1 MVSQEGAG
9 MDKRHTEV
17 GRNKVDHPGAVA
29 AATKPEPEHHERPGR
44 KPGVGYEFE
53 HDPHRPDAPLVRM
66 LMGDEVLRGHD
77 LMDPRDIPNVMLHQ
91 LRPTLLEA
99 PVVEPLAAPPMLGS
113 AYTVTVPNPTPPT
126 NISDV
131 ACGTPPHF
139 TMVANPAGRGAPTY
153 SDDLALMATAAATV
167 PVPGSLTAIAAP
179 IGGSSGPT
187 SEATGT
193 VVVVTAPGS
202 TGAAPTQMI
211 SVQGNYTS
219 TPNASHPSS
228 VAGVTTLVPLTA
240 VSTASGGTG
249 TIPLTV
255 YGKGFNSSSVV
266 SVAAVA
272 QTTVFVN
279 PYTLTV
285 AAAPRKATVGT
296 SPVLVTT
303 DSVASAPFNWTFT

>member
-1 MVSQEGAG
+1 
-9 MDKRHTEV
+9 
-17 GRNKVDHPGAVA
+17 
-29 AATKPEPEHHERPGR
+29 
-44 KPGVGYEFE
+44 
-53 HDPHRPDAPLVRM
+53 M
-66 LMGDEVLRGHD
+66 LMGDEILRPHD
-77 LMDPRDIPNVMLHQ
+77 PMDPRDIPNIMLRQ
-91 LRPTLLEA
+91 LDPLNLREV

-139 TMVANPAGRGAPTY
+139 TMVTNPSGRGAPTY
-153 SDDLALMATAAATV
+153 TDDLALMATAAATV

-202 TGAAPTQMI
+202 LTPAPTQMI

-228 VAGVTTLVPLTA
+228 APHL
-240 VSTASGGTG
+240 SGLSPARRLRRQPTR
-249 TIPLTV
+249 
-255 YGKGFNSSSVV
+255 
-266 SVAAVA
+266 
-272 QTTVFVN
+272 
-279 PYTLTV
+279 
-285 AAAPRKATVGT
+285 PR
-296 SPVLVTT
+296 
-303 DSVASAPFNWTFT
+303 FR